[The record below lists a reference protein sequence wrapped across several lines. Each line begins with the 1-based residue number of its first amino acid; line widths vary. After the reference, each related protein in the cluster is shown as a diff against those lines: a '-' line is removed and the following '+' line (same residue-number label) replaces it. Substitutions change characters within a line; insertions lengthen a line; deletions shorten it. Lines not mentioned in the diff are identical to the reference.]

1 MVTAHLSFVMAV
13 SKLRV
18 VHGSTFVIVL
28 LFRFADAFEAVRRYT
43 AMSPKK
49 MPSRSKP
56 TLPKAEKPAKS
67 HRKQPATLLEEHE
80 DEQVAL
86 LPELE
91 KASGAKELEVVAARA
106 IRDNFRTWSVE
117 TTHMKLVEG
126 KTMIERILS
135 DKRKGIST
143 GERYYEKLRELYM
156 GDSHPTKRLRI
167 RDEAEALSTV
177 K

>member
-1 MVTAHLSFVMAV
+1 MHVQVVRSFYHQCPSVVVMVTAHLSFVMAA

-18 VHGSTFVIVL
+18 VHDSTFVIVL
-28 LFRFADAFEAVRRYT
+28 LFRFAEAFEAVRRYT

-56 TLPKAEKPAKS
+56 TLPKAEKPATS
-67 HRKQPATLLEEHE
+67 HRKQLATLLEEHE

-126 KTMIERILS
+126 
-135 DKRKGIST
+135 
-143 GERYYEKLRELYM
+143 
-156 GDSHPTKRLRI
+156 
-167 RDEAEALSTV
+167 
-177 K
+177 